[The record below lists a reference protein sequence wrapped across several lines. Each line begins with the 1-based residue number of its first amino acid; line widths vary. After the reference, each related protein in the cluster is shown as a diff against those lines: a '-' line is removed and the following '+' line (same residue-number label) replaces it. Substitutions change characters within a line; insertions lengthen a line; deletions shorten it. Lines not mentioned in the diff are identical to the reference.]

1 MKNDKADIILIV
13 EDDEDDRMVF
23 ERSLRRAGYEGRI
36 EFCEDGAQFIKR
48 LRRSG
53 EDMPALVLLDLDM
66 PRMGGLEALSI
77 VRGRENRRT
86 LPIVVVTSSELPTDV
101 SRAYSLGANSYVR
114 KPSRL
119 ADLRNV
125 MDSIKR
131 FWLDTA
137 RLPTH
142 NPA

>member
-1 MKNDKADIILIV
+1 MIEEKTDIILIV
-13 EDDEDDRMVF
+13 EDDEDDRLVF
-23 ERSLRRAGYEGRI
+23 ERSLRKAGFEGRI
-36 EFCEDGAQFIKR
+36 EFCEDGAQFVNR
-48 LRRSG
+48 LRKSG
-53 EDMPALVLLDLDM
+53 GEVPALVLLDLDM

-77 VRGRENRRT
+77 VRGKEKRRT
-86 LPIVVVTSSELPTDV
+86 VPIVVVTSSELPKDV
-101 SRAYSLGANSYVR
+101 SMAYSLGANSYVR

-125 MDSIKR
+125 MSSIKK